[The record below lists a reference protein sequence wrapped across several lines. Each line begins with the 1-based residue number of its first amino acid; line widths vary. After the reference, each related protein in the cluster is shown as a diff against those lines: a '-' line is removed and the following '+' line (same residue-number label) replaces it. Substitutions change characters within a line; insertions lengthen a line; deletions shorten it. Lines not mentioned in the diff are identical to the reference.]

1 MIQVYKLLDNIKDH
15 FYANGITNK
24 VSYGNEF
31 ELDLDKT
38 TMFPL
43 VHLDIIEAN
52 YDGPTVVFK
61 MLVMCLDVV
70 NISKTPEAIDEFFGG
85 ADLHDVLNSQFVVL
99 TKFIN
104 STRRGDL
111 FEEKIELVGEPR
123 AEPYTNKLGNLLAG
137 WGAEVELR
145 LINDIS
151 GC

>member
-1 MIQVYKLLDNIKDH
+1 MIQVYKLLDSMKDH
-15 FYANGITNK
+15 FYANGITHK

-31 ELDLDKT
+31 DLDLDKT
-38 TMFPL
+38 TLFPL

-61 MLVMCLDVV
+61 ILVMCLDVV
-70 NISKTPEAIDEFFGG
+70 NVSKTPEADDEFFGG
-85 ADLHDVLNSQFVVL
+85 ADLHDVLNTQFVVL

-104 STRRGDL
+104 SAMRGDL
-111 FEEKIELVGEPR
+111 FEDNIELASPPR
-123 AEPYTNKLGNLLAG
+123 AEPYTNKVGNMLAG

-145 LINDIS
+145 LINDVS